1 MPQAGRRLLSLFWP
15 LAASSLLMGTA
26 EALVSAG
33 LARAPGPEV
42 ALAAYG
48 AVLAVA
54 LLIEA
59 PVIPLLHA
67 ANALGYSRATRRL
80 VFGFMLAVGAGCG
93 ALHALVALS
102 PLYGIVFGHWL
113 GLPAAV
119 VAVARPG
126 MIAMIPWSPA
136 IAWRRYFQGVL
147 IRQGV
152 TRPIG
157 IGTGVRTVTV
167 AIVLIGGLMLR
178 PDLGVAIGGLALA
191 LGVSAEAVFITFAA
205 RAAGEPVGSGP
216 PLNLRHLI
224 VFFLPLALTNG
235 VSFLGRTVAAA
246 QLARGMLAVPS
257 LAAWPVAW
265 AALFLIQGPVTM
277 TQQLVIASP
286 DGIGDRSLWRFTMG
300 VGGVATAVVAVL
312 LPLGL
317 PFYFMRIIGIQ
328 GTVLALAM
336 DAVILM
342 TVLPMLVAQ
351 QQFWQ
356 GVLVRTRS
364 TWAIIAGSSANLAM
378 LTAAGFL
385 GVGGLRW
392 PAVDVVALA
401 TLAGYGAELGV
412 LALASRRRAP
422 VPVMEALPAEAGTG
436 P

>member
-1 MPQAGRRLLSLFWP
+1 MAPGRRLLGLFLP

-33 LARAPGPEV
+33 LARVPGPEV

-48 AVLAVA
+48 AVLAVS

-67 ANALGYSRATRRL
+67 ANALGYSRDTRRL

-93 ALHALVALS
+93 ALHAIVALT
-102 PLYGIVFGHWL
+102 PLYGIVFGRWL

-136 IAWRRYFQGVL
+136 IGWRRFYQGLL
-147 IRQGV
+147 IRRGA
-152 TRPIG
+152 TRPVG

-167 AIVLIGGLMLR
+167 AIVLIGGLLLR
-178 PDLGVAIGGLALA
+178 PDLGVAVGGLALA

-205 RAAGEPVGSGP
+205 RAAGEPAGGGP
-216 PLNLRHLI
+216 PLSLRRL
-224 VFFLPLALTNG
+224 VAFFLPLALTSG

-246 QLARGMLAVPS
+246 QLARGLLAVPS

-286 DGIGDRSLWRFTMG
+286 EGIDDRAQWRFAMS

-312 LPLGL
+312 LPFGL
-317 PFYFMRIIGIQ
+317 PFYFSRIIGIE
-328 GTVLALAM
+328 GTVLALARN
-336 DAVILM
+336 AV
-342 TVLPMLVAQ
+342 VLLVALPVLVAQ
-351 QQFWQ
+351 QQYWQ
-356 GVLVRTRS
+356 GILVRGRA
-364 TWAIIAGSSANLAM
+364 TWAIIAGSAANLAM
-378 LTAAGFL
+378 LTAAGFAGVVAL
-385 GVGGLRW
+385 GSW

-401 TLAGYGAELGV
+401 TLAGYGTELGV
-412 LALASRRRAP
+412 LAWATRGRAE
-422 VPVMEALPAEAGTG
+422 VADVVAVRAAARS
-436 P
+436 